1 MKTCLRCGI
10 VAAAIAMGL
19 GPTSAQLS
27 TPGGSSAAPRAT
39 QPSEL
44 QLSAAQRTAI
54 LNAIRQDNRKIS
66 PGNFPAA
73 VGGQVPPSIDLYPL
87 PNGALAQA
95 PELSILKYT
104 MTQNNIVLVDP
115 TRMRVV
121 EVIRP

>member
-1 MKTCLRCGI
+1 MNTCLRRGI
-10 VAAAIAMGL
+10 VAVAIAMGL
-19 GPTSAQLS
+19 GPASAQLS
-27 TPGGSSAAPRAT
+27 TPGGSSASPGAT
-39 QPSEL
+39 QSSEL

-87 PNGALAQA
+87 PNGALSQA
-95 PELSILKYT
+95 PELNTLKYT